1 MKKLLAVCSS
11 VLVFLLVFYCVFRV
25 TKNDIQPLPMEDH
38 VEIVSISRITKQGE
52 TVRSDS
58 ISGEEIGAD
67 LSAALLEHLRNASM
81 TFDPISA
88 PENMC
93 LTEDYDHISLWLQK
107 GDLSTFR
114 VNLSSEEGCSNVEEN
129 GTYFGI
135 NDPAPLLEEV
145 AALLDGKA

>member
-11 VLVFLLVFYCVFRV
+11 VLVLLLAFYCVFRATRSDV
-25 TKNDIQPLPMEDH
+25 QPLPLEDG

-67 LSAALLEHLRNASM
+67 LSAALLDHLRHASM
-81 TFDPISA
+81 TAGPISA
-88 PENMC
+88 PENMY

-107 GDLSTFR
+107 AEIGR
-114 VNLSSEEGCSNVEEN
+114 AHV
-129 GTYFGI
+129 
-135 NDPAPLLEEV
+135 
-145 AALLDGKA
+145 